1 MKPRSNKAR
10 LHSRRRLQ
18 CRSRS
23 KRSQCAVV
31 FTFCSLLVASTSAFF
46 IAKHAEAE
54 PAAAR
59 QYPTEHDGQHDFDF
73 QIGKWKSHVSRLLHP
88 LTGSTT
94 WTQYNGISVTHKVW
108 NGHANLVELE
118 ADGPAGHLEVLSLRL
133 YNPRTRQWSLNYA
146 HGDDDNL
153 DPPLFGGF
161 KDGSGEVFGQDKTS
175 DGRVISVRHTWS
187 EITANS
193 CRFEQAFSLDGGK
206 TWEVNFIENFTRV
219 QIEAGAAK

>member
-1 MKPRSNKAR
+1 MKPRSPKAS
-10 LHSRRRLQ
+10 LHLRARLQ
-18 CRSRS
+18 CRPRS

-31 FTFCSLLVASTSAFF
+31 LAFCGLLVASTSAFF
-46 IAKHAEAE
+46 IARHAAAE
-54 PAAAR
+54 PSAAR

-73 QIGKWKSHVSRLLHP
+73 QIGRWKSHVSRLLHP

-94 WTQYNGISVTHKVW
+94 WTQYDGISVTHTVW

-133 YNPRTRQWSLNYA
+133 YNPLTHQWSLNYA
-146 HGDDDNL
+146 HGGDDNL

-161 KDGSGEVFGQDKTS
+161 KDGSGEFFGQDKTP
-175 DGRVISVRHTWS
+175 DGRIISVRHTWS

-219 QIEAGAAK
+219 QIEAAEPK